1 MRSIGVRNDSGKRE
15 EEPAVCLLVT
25 SEGTVRYMKAGR
37 EPEVEEALFTTNA
50 ASGYWLKG
58 KTKN

>member
-1 MRSIGVRNDSGKRE
+1 MRSTGVKNDSGKRQE
-15 EEPAVCLLVT
+15 EAAVCPLVM
-25 SEGTVRYMKAGR
+25 SEGTARYMKAGR
-37 EPEVEEALFTTNA
+37 EPAVEEAMFTTNA

>member
-1 MRSIGVRNDSGKRE
+1 MRNDSGKRE